1 MSEFERLYDMV
12 ALHSLQVEAVVTL
25 IRSLAREHVDGQ
37 VSWGYLIVAHDN
49 GMLDGIHHLAHISR
63 PGIGEENIVSFSG
76 N

>member
-1 MSEFERLYDMV
+1 MSEFEHLYDMV

-49 GMLDGIHHLAHISR
+49 GMLDGIHHLVHISR

>member
-1 MSEFERLYDMV
+1 MV
-12 ALHSLQVEAVVTL
+12 ALHGLQGEAVVTL

-49 GMLDGIHHLAHISR
+49 GMLDGIRHLAHISR